1 MESYK
6 LFIQGQSAKCAEIA
20 SELYAGGIK
29 AVMIADLPQ
38 EITAEPCAVIIDN
51 SNDKNSDKLSLDI
64 AETTKVFVLTNAENS
79 PISDENGVTY
89 IPVNTHTRSIVTYVR
104 NSIGA
109 VANLRK
115 TIARFLMKMGVLA
128 HLKGFQYL
136 VEAVLLL
143 IENPLFIGRFKVDVY
158 PKIAKKMNTSDI
170 AVERNIRTLILKTYE
185 SHEVGYFN
193 KYFNYS
199 VQNPSN
205 TEFIIWCAEKI
216 KADIL

>member
-1 MESYK
+1 MNNLK
-6 LFIQGQSAKCAEIA
+6 MFIKGNSAKCAEIA
-20 SELYAGGIK
+20 TELYAGGIK
-29 AVMIADLPQ
+29 AIMRADLSQ

-51 SNDKNSDKLSLDI
+51 STNETFDTNSLDI

-79 PISDENGVTY
+79 PISEKNGVLY
-89 IPVNTHTRSIVTYVR
+89 IPVNTQTQSIVTLVR

-115 TIARFLMKMGVLA
+115 TIARFLMQMGFLA
-128 HLKGFQYL
+128 HLKGFQYT
-136 VEAVLLL
+136 VEAVLIF
-143 IENPLFIGRFKVDVY
+143 IENPLSIGRFKEDVY
-158 PKIAKKMNTSDI
+158 PKIAKKMNTSAT

-193 KYFNYS
+193 KYFNYP